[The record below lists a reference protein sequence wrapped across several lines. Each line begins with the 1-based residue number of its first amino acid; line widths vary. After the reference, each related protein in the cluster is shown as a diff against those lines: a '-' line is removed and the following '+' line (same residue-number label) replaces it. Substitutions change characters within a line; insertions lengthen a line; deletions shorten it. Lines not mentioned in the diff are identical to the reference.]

1 MSRFSFESFI
11 HVAPRNIGVWV
22 GPAFKDSLV
31 EKLDSVAFQGVN
43 EEDYPANLAEYVKEN
58 GSDSCADGL
67 AASVDA
73 YTSRCP
79 DARIVISGWRYILV
93 LSYCSCH
100 H

>member
-1 MSRFSFESFI
+1 M
-11 HVAPRNIGVWV
+11 
-22 GPAFKDSLV
+22 

-43 EEDYPANLAEYVKEN
+43 GEDYPANLAEYVKEN

-79 DARIVISGWRYILV
+79 DAKIVISGWRYILV
-93 LSYCSCH
+93 PSYFSCH